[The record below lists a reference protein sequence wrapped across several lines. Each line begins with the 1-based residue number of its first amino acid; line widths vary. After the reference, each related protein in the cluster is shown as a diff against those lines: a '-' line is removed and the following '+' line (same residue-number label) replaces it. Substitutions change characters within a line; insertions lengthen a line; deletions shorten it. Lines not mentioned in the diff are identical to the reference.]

1 MGYSLL
7 TAIITMKLSSSF
19 SRLSTILLFCSVLLL
34 SCAKEKATTAPS
46 AELVAAT
53 NGSIPSSETSQFLN
67 IQTSGQWNIS
77 VNYMSGGIGWLT
89 LSATSGAGDANVVL
103 NCSQNILGEIRIAE
117 LLVTAANKEKKIS
130 ISQQA
135 ITIAGS
141 RATNPLWMEIPAGGA
156 TNDCVTITHDITLLA
171 KSVRNFS
178 MMYDKKEKIAYWVA
192 YPHHISYLGS
202 TSRTDDWQ
210 LDPMVAPAD
219 QPNYFSGISGY
230 DRGHQIPS
238 ADRTVTK
245 VANSQT
251 FYFTNMTPQL
261 STLNGQ
267 MWASL
272 ESQVRNWMA
281 ASDTLYVV
289 TGAILK
295 TVNGSETVKYATDAK
310 GNKIAVPNYY
320 YKVLLRLKTGKYDA
334 IGFWFEH
341 RSYGSG
347 LATAAVTK
355 SVRQIETL
363 TGFNFFANLAKSVQD
378 EAESTSNPAAW
389 GL

>member
-1 MGYSLL
+1 MRLFSP
-7 TAIITMKLSSSF
+7 F
-19 SRLSTILLFCSVLLL
+19 SRQFSALMICSVLFF
-34 SCAKEKATTAPS
+34 SCAKEPATTETPS
-46 AELVAAT
+46 ELVAAT
-53 NGSIPSSETSQFLN
+53 NASIPSSETSQFLN
-67 IQTSGQWNIS
+67 IQTSGQWTVS
-77 VNYMSGGIGWLT
+77 VNYLSGGNGWLN
-89 LSATSGAGDANVVL
+89 LSATTGTGDANVVL
-103 NCSQNILGEIRIAE
+103 SVGQNLLSENRMAE
-117 LLVTAANKEKKIS
+117 LLVAAANKQQKIALT
-130 ISQQA
+130 QQA
-135 ITIAGS
+135 KVIVGG
-141 RATNPLWMEIPAGGA
+141 RATNPLWIEIPSGG
-156 TNDCVTITHDITLLA
+156 TNADCVTFTHDIAIGT
-171 KSVRNFS
+171 KTVRNYS
-178 MMYDKKEKIAYWVA
+178 VLYDQKEKIAYWVA

-210 LDPMVAPAD
+210 LDPMVATTA
-219 QPNYFSGISGY
+219 QPYYFSSISGY

-281 ASDTLYVV
+281 ASDTMYVV

-310 GNKIAVPNYY
+310 GNKVAVPNYY

-363 TGFNFFANLAKSVQD
+363 TGFNFFANLAKATQD
-378 EAESTSNPAAW
+378 EAEGTNNPAAW

>member
-1 MGYSLL
+1 MRLFFP
-7 TAIITMKLSSSF
+7 F
-19 SRLSTILLFCSVLLL
+19 SRQFSVLIIFSVLFF
-34 SCAKEKATTAPS
+34 SCAKESSTPETPS
-46 AELVAAT
+46 ELVAAT
-53 NGSIPSSETSQFLN
+53 NASIPSSETSQFLN
-67 IQTSGQWNIS
+67 IQTSGQWSIS
-77 VNYMSGGIGWLT
+77 VNYLSGGNGWLN
-89 LSATSGAGDANVVL
+89 LSATTGTGDANVVL
-103 NCSQNILGEIRIAE
+103 SVGQNLLSENRMAE
-117 LLVTAANKEKKIS
+117 LLVAAANKQQKIALT
-130 ISQQA
+130 QQA
-135 ITIAGS
+135 KVIVGG
-141 RATNPLWMEIPAGGA
+141 RATNPLWIEIPSGG
-156 TNDCVTITHDITLLA
+156 TNADCVTFTHDITIGT
-171 KSVRNFS
+171 KTVRNYS
-178 MMYDKKEKIAYWVA
+178 ALYDQKEKIAYWVA

-210 LDPMVAPAD
+210 LDPMVATTA
-219 QPNYFSGISGY
+219 QPDYFSSISGY

-281 ASDTLYVV
+281 ASDTMYVV

-310 GNKIAVPNYY
+310 GNKVAVPNYY

-363 TGFNFFANLAKSVQD
+363 TGFNFFANLAKSAQD
-378 EAESTSNPAAW
+378 EAEGTINPAAW